1 MQRLKDCICTLQW
14 VCVYKCD
21 ACDDDWILSKIIQVW
36 YVCKTECIK
45 ATDKLAGIQ

>member
-1 MQRLKDCICTLQW
+1 MHVLPYNGVCI
-14 VCVYKCD
+14 YIND
-21 ACDDDWILSKIIQVW
+21 ACDNDWILFKIIQVR